1 MSDTIDNN
9 NINNSN
15 LLYNIINGED
25 DKVLFF
31 YGVFLVI
38 IILIFTNI
46 NFSVSLFIGLIFYC
60 IIISYNHTYN
70 QNNIIT
76 EKYKISEKSKSVDIV
91 EENPEIVDFV
101 FYLKSYK
108 QFSTAIYNNIVT
120 LLKNFIELYNNCIKN
135 KKLINN
141 YYSVLENL
149 KLKIL
154 YSLESY
160 NLNRVNL
167 KELHENKLEI
177 EKILNTYLE
186 NLLLLNKKDI
196 YYNGYDINTKI
207 LTTSNVLEYNRFDY
221 ENEYNRGILSFDMQ
235 NLQTI

>member
-1 MSDTIDNN
+1 MSNNTNN
-9 NINNSN
+9 NTNNN
-15 LLYNIINGED
+15 LLYNIINEENNQI
-25 DKVLFF
+25 LFF

-38 IILIFTNI
+38 VILIFTNI

-70 QNNIIT
+70 QNNKIS
-76 EKYKISEKSKSVDIV
+76 EKYKISEKSKSVDIL
-91 EENPEIVDFV
+91 EENSKIIDFV

-108 QFSTAIYNNIVT
+108 QFSTLIYNNIVT
-120 LLKNFIELYNNCIKN
+120 LLKNFIELYNDCIKN

-149 KLKIL
+149 KLKVL
-154 YSLESY
+154 YSLESF
-160 NLNRVNL
+160 NLNGANL
-167 KELHENKLEI
+167 KELYKNKLEI

-196 YYNGYDINTKI
+196 YYNGYNTNTKI
-207 LTTSNVLEYNRFDY
+207 LTTNNVLEYNRFDY
-221 ENEYNRGILSFDMQ
+221 ENEYNRGILSFDIQ